1 MEISRGG
8 WKGVKVVGVEWY
20 VSLFLFLHAMLC
32 YEKKADFDIRAL
44 ESIKAG
50 KRLAESNFSVLNI
63 APKGQRSVAGFF
75 GGA

>member
-1 MEISRGG
+1 MLVWI
-8 WKGVKVVGVEWY
+8 GVV
-20 VSLFLFLHAMLC
+20 LC
-32 YEKKADFDIRAL
+32 ANFYKTRAL

-50 KRLAESNFSVLNI
+50 KRLAESKFSVLNI